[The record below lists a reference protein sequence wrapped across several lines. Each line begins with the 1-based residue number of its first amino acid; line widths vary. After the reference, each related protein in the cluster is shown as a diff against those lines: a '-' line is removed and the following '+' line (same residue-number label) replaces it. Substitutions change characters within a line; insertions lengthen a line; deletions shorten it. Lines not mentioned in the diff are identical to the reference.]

1 MSLLRFVLLACMTA
15 LLPALAAGQTQSQ
28 SQPGAAGYPDR
39 PIRLVVPFPPGGGVD
54 IVGRL
59 VGKRL
64 SEALGQPVIIDNK
77 PGAGAIIGSEFVA
90 KSAPDGYT
98 LLMGSA
104 SALTINQSLY
114 KTLPYDP
121 AAHFVAVG
129 LVANTPG
136 VLAVNP
142 KVPANTLQD
151 LIRLAKAKPGK
162 MTYASSGNGNF
173 QHLLAELFKAETGID
188 ILHVPYKGSAPA
200 LADTVAGQVDMV
212 FDVIPSA
219 APLIESGKLRGLAV
233 STARRSAVLPN
244 VPTMDEA
251 GVKGFDASS
260 WYGVVAPAGTPKA
273 VVDRLSAAIAE
284 MARSPE
290 MQADLLKVGAAPLG
304 EPASA
309 FAAFLKSESARW
321 AKLIK
326 ANNIAPD

>member
-1 MSLLRFVLLACMTA
+1 MSLLRFVLLACLAA
-15 LLPALAAGQTQSQ
+15 LLPTLGAAQTRPQT
-28 SQPGAAGYPDR
+28 ATAGYPER

-64 SEALGQPVIIDNK
+64 SEALAQPVIIDNK
-77 PGAGAIIGSEFVA
+77 PGAGAIIGTEFVA
-90 KSAPDGYT
+90 KSTPDGYT

-121 AAHFVAVG
+121 AANFVAVG

-142 KVPANTLQD
+142 KVPATTLQE
-151 LIRLAKAKPGK
+151 LIRLAKASPGK

-173 QHLLAELFKAETGID
+173 QHLLAELFRAETGID

-200 LADTVAGQVDMV
+200 LADAVAGQVDMV

-233 STARRSAVLPN
+233 STARRSAVLPD

-260 WYGVVAPAGTPKA
+260 WYGVVAPAGTPQA
-273 VVDRLSAAIAE
+273 IVDRLSAVIAE

-290 MQADLLKVGAAPLG
+290 MTADLLKVGAAPLG
-304 EPASA
+304 EPAAA